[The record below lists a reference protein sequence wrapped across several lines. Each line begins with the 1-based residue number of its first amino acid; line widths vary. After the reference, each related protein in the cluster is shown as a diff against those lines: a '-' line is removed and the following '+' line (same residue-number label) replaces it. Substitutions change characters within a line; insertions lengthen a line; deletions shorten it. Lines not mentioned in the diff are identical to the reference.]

1 MRTPAVFQ
9 STALVLLL
17 SLAIAGCHRQL
28 PVLSPVLDKDLTS
41 AKPFEKAP
49 LVVQPPL
56 DLERLP
62 LEPSSDIINRAKQET
77 APAAGTSSISLILPE
92 VRKYALEN
100 NLDLQI
106 QLYDPGIARARFK
119 SERSKFEAVLNASM
133 AQDVSHDATAALSR
147 NVALSPSVIIPTQQ
161 GGTTSIS
168 LPFTRLTDNQLIPG
182 FGVPIGRRDAPN
194 LTFRFDQPLLRGA
207 GPSFNYASINIAG
220 LQMRQADARTKL
232 TAIRVLANAEQ
243 AYWILYDA
251 NENLKIQ
258 IEQYDLALEQLRTA
272 QRLVQEGARTK
283 IEVTRAESDA
293 ARRFDR
299 ILVAE
304 NLRRRTELALKRVMN
319 ESNLPLQ
326 SSTIIIPMTPADP
339 QGLTFDR
346 NRVVALALENR
357 MEMFENELE
366 LAQDRVALSANRNLI
381 LPDIRT
387 TFSYSFQGAGT
398 TFDHA
403 LNSLFNT
410 VSGYTAGLSASIPLG
425 GNQRAKADALQS
437 ALNLSKT
444 EASRRALEI
453 SIREEV
459 LNAINAVEL
468 NWQRILSNRA
478 AVDRAQE
485 TYQDNRSEF
494 ELGKITTTE
503 LLLTLDQVAEAR
515 SALVS
520 SITEYQNSLVDLAFA
535 TGTVLGESSVSWTP
549 RVTP

>member
-1 MRTPAVFQ
+1 M
-9 STALVLLL
+9 L
-17 SLAIAGCHRQL
+17 SLVIAGCHRQL
-28 PVLSPVLDKDLTS
+28 PVLSPGLDKDLTS

-56 DLERLP
+56 DLERQP
-62 LEPSSDIINRAKQET
+62 LEPSSDIINRAKRET
-77 APAAGTSSISLILPE
+77 APPAGTPSMSLSLPE

-106 QLYDPGIARARFK
+106 ALYDPGIAKAGFI
-119 SERSKFEAVLNASM
+119 SARSKFEAVLNASL
-133 AQDVSHDATAALSR
+133 AENVSHDFTDALLR
-147 NVALSPSVIIPTQQ
+147 NVGLTPSVTIPTQE
-161 GGTTSIS
+161 GGTASIS
-168 LPFTRLTDNQLIPG
+168 LPFTRQTGNQFLPFTSIP
-182 FGVPIGRRDAPN
+182 VGRQDAP
-194 LTFRFDQPLLRGA
+194 TFSLSFDQPLLRGA

-232 TAIRVLANAEQ
+232 AAIRVLANVEQ
-243 AYWILYDA
+243 AYWTLYNA
-251 NENLKIQ
+251 HENLKIQ

-272 QRLVQEGARTK
+272 RRLVEEGARTK

-293 ARRFDR
+293 ARRFDG

-304 NLRRRTELALKRVMN
+304 NTRRRAELTLKGMMN
-319 ESNLPLQ
+319 ESSLPLQ
-326 SSTIIIPMTPADP
+326 SSTIIIPMTPPDP

-346 NRVVALALENR
+346 NRVIALGLENR

-366 LAQDRVALSANRNLI
+366 LALDRITLSTSRNLI

-387 TFSYSFQGAGT
+387 TFSYSFLGAGT
-398 TFDHA
+398 SFDHA
-403 LNSLFNT
+403 LNSLFSNA
-410 VSGYTAGLSASIPLG
+410 SGFTTGLSASIPLG
-425 GNQRAKADALQS
+425 GNQKAKADALQS
-437 ALNLSKT
+437 ALTLSKT
-444 EASRRALEI
+444 EANRRALEI
-453 SIREEV
+453 SIRQDV

-468 NWQRILSNRA
+468 DWQRILSNRA
-478 AVDRAQE
+478 AVARAQE
-485 TYQDNRSEF
+485 TYQDNRTEF

-503 LLLTLDQVAEAR
+503 LALTLDQVAEAR

-535 TGTVLGESSVSWTP
+535 TGTVLGESSVSWSP